1 MTPPFTAERIYQHF
15 QQAIEKYLK
24 AKVTCAAQREDL
36 MQDFYL
42 RLMRVN
48 HWHEIDNLGGYVQT
62 IINNL
67 VLDYYRKLALHHSEE
82 LMAESIV
89 SDDCLETALIN
100 NQILEHMQRLVEKQ
114 SSEKRDLL
122 WRAKVEG
129 QNYQQIATDK
139 KRSVSWVEKSI
150 ARLVEQCKQI
160 ALREQ

>member
-15 QQAIEKYLK
+15 QQGIEKYLK
-24 AKVTCAAQREDL
+24 AKVSCSSQREDL

-67 VLDYYRKLALHHSEE
+67 VLDYYRKSTTHQNEE
-82 LMAESIV
+82 LMAESIA
-89 SDDCLETALIN
+89 SDVCLETALIN
-100 NQILEHMQRLVEKQ
+100 SQMLEHVQNVVEKQ
-114 SSEKRDLL
+114 SSEKVDLL
-122 WRAKVEG
+122 WRAKVERES
-129 QNYQQIATDK
+129 YQQIATDK

-150 ARLVEQCKQI
+150 ASLVEQCKQI
-160 ALREQ
+160 ALRDQ